1 MGESRPKIMEGRPKN
16 FMWSFSINTIS
27 RIHFLFV
34 YFRRSSE
41 IFGSRDWGSRTSS
54 GNFWGS
60 SFCVEIFG
68 GIALQFLTEARWQQ
82 KEILGQRGSSL
93 DPNFSVFL
101 FMKSKTTG
109 CTYPNFSVFLWSQKN
124 QQVDQGLFLQTQS
137 LQGHIP
143 LCPPAMIQISMS
155 L

>member
-1 MGESRPKIMEGRPKN
+1 MGESRPSKIMEGRPKN

-124 QQVDQGLFLQTQS
+124 QQAVHTRIFQS
-137 LQGHIP
+137 FCLWSQKIAGCTYP
-143 LCPPAMIQISMS
+143 NFF
-155 L
+155 